1 MSPRRKAAQQGQR
14 QYTGKPCKA
23 CGETLRYTSNA
34 GCVACQISSSRASSQ
49 AIQIELASRLNGSH
63 IEDKTGGK

>member
-1 MSPRRKAAQQGQR
+1 MSPRRKAAKHGER
-14 QYTGKPCKA
+14 HYTGKPCKA
-23 CGETLRYTSNA
+23 CGNKVRYTSNA
-34 GCVACQISSSRASSQ
+34 GCVQCQISSSRASSQ